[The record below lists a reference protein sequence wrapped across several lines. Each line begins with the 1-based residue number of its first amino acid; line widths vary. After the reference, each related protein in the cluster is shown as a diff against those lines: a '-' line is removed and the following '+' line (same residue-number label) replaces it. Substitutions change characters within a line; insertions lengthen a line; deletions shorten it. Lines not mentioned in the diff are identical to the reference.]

1 MIPLPPPSHGIDEH
15 EVVRQLALLDPC
27 SAWRADL
34 ADAGLTEP
42 LPEPLAE
49 QWLLWLQI
57 ATVFDRLRSLPVSER
72 APYARSTGTL
82 WQAAERVTGEERFAR
97 VAEVMAG
104 WEGAA
109 PELEGFRELL
119 WAVEQGEA
127 EGALRVTYN
136 ALFSLASSVPDA
148 DLRTGHVYAQAG
160 RVLRTLGLLGQAL
173 RAFEDAEEQAQRAN
187 AEWLRVRVQ
196 LGKGVIH
203 QARGNYPVAR
213 EIFGAALA
221 DAHTFVDLLVGAHLG
236 LMSAAHATEEY
247 GLALEHGWSALQYA
261 RGNRNAVLAAVQGAE
276 YGS

>member
-136 ALFSLASSVPDA
+136 SLIALASTLPERDVRHGFSD
-148 DLRTGHVYAQAG
+148 AQAG
-160 RVLRTLGLLGQAL
+160 RILRTMGLLEQSL
-173 RAFEDAEEQAQRAN
+173 RAFENAN
-187 AEWLRVRVQ
+187 VLATSAGDHWLQVRVK
-196 LGKGVIH
+196 LGVGVVFH
-203 QARGNYPVAR
+203 TRGNYPASR
-213 EIFGAALA
+213 DAFGAALLE
-221 DAHTFVDLLVGAHLG
+221 AHPHLDLLIGAHLG
-236 LMSAAHATEEY
+236 LVSVARATEDY
-247 GLALEHGWSALQYA
+247 GLALEHGWHAL
-261 RGNRNAVLAAVQGAE
+261 
-276 YGS
+276 